1 MKGTE
6 FVVRIPAAPP
16 ELQDE
21 FAHSTWLKTSR
32 VWCSPSPTC

>member
-6 FVVRIPAAPP
+6 FIVRIPAAPP

-21 FAHSTWLKTSR
+21 FAHSVS
-32 VWCSPSPTC
+32 